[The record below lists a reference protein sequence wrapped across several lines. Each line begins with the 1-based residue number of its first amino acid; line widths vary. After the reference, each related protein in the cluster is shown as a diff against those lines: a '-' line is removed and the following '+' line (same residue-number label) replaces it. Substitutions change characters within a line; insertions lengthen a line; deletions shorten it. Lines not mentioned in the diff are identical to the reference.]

1 MPLDRASQALTH
13 TLPTSVPR
21 SFRAIADHVNVPR
34 STLHARACGRQSM
47 AAKAES
53 QQYLTPAEEKA
64 MVDFVLQMSDLGTP
78 VRIKYIPSIAFTV
91 TRGRPESD
99 WPLKPPGKNWAKSLE
114 KRHSRLKAKKVKA
127 LNWDRHEK
135 NIFLKIEHWFEVIG
149 KVLNRSDIVQENVY
163 NMDET
168 GVMLSKLGSVKVL
181 VGRDDGRDYRGAR
194 VERQMV
200 TAVECISADGRHLKP
215 MVIWPAS
222 THRANWTTFPTP
234 GWHYAFSD
242 SGYADSK
249 ISLEWLTK
257 VFDPQTSDR
266 AGGKHRVLICDGFGT
281 HESLEVMQ
289 YCLSHQIILCRLP
302 SHTSHKLQPCDIAV
316 FAPLKTAYR
325 DNVERLERGGVNTI
339 GKQHFT
345 SLYSPARETAFTKRN
360 ILAGW
365 SKGGL
370 FPFNPQRVLHD
381 LEKPFAALTEAAGP
395 SSEVVSTPIAAPV
408 TPVTPVCA
416 AGFTA
421 LRDAII
427 DGDACALDEVDKQ
440 RLDRHIGK
448 LAKAAQVSYA
458 KNTLQED
465 RIRGLLKINDEAKP
479 RRSTRPI
486 VLSTAKVISY
496 EDLTAA
502 LAKRVEQ
509 EEKAVA
515 RKKKAAEARAKKAE
529 REEKGKVTKRR
540 KQTSK
545 QRRQV
550 GSPGAREPSTGS
562 ESRQVSDEPETTI
575 NANQA
580 AEADCVESS
589 IAPCPGRAP
598 TARMW

>member
-1 MPLDRASQALTH
+1 
-13 TLPTSVPR
+13 
-21 SFRAIADHVNVPR
+21 
-34 STLHARACGRQSM
+34 
-47 AAKAES
+47 
-53 QQYLTPAEEKA
+53 
-64 MVDFVLQMSDLGTP
+64 
-78 VRIKYIPSIAFTV
+78 
-91 TRGRPESD
+91 
-99 WPLKPPGKNWAKSLE
+99 
-114 KRHSRLKAKKVKA
+114 
-127 LNWDRHEK
+127 
-135 NIFLKIEHWFEVIG
+135 
-149 KVLNRSDIVQENVY
+149 
-163 NMDET
+163 
-168 GVMLSKLGSVKVL
+168 
-181 VGRDDGRDYRGAR
+181 
-194 VERQMV
+194 
-200 TAVECISADGRHLKP
+200 
-215 MVIWPAS
+215 
-222 THRANWTTFPTP
+222 
-234 GWHYAFSD
+234 
-242 SGYADSK
+242 
-249 ISLEWLTK
+249 
-257 VFDPQTSDR
+257 
-266 AGGKHRVLICDGFGT
+266 
-281 HESLEVMQ
+281 
-289 YCLSHQIILCRLP
+289 
-302 SHTSHKLQPCDIAV
+302 
-316 FAPLKTAYR
+316 
-325 DNVERLERGGVNTI
+325 VNTI

-381 LEKPFAALTEAAGP
+381 LEKPFAALTEAAEP
-395 SSEVVSTPIAAPV
+395 SSEVVSPPIAAPI

-416 AGFTA
+416 TGFAA

-427 DGDACALDEVDKQ
+427 NGDACALDEVDKQ
-440 RLDRHIGK
+440 KLDRHIGK

-529 REEKGKVTKRR
+529 REEKGKVTKRG

>member
-1 MPLDRASQALTH
+1 
-13 TLPTSVPR
+13 
-21 SFRAIADHVNVPR
+21 
-34 STLHARACGRQSM
+34 
-47 AAKAES
+47 
-53 QQYLTPAEEKA
+53 
-64 MVDFVLQMSDLGTP
+64 
-78 VRIKYIPSIAFTV
+78 
-91 TRGRPESD
+91 
-99 WPLKPPGKNWAKSLE
+99 
-114 KRHSRLKAKKVKA
+114 
-127 LNWDRHEK
+127 
-135 NIFLKIEHWFEVIG
+135 
-149 KVLNRSDIVQENVY
+149 VQENVY

-181 VGRDDGRDYRGAR
+181 VGRNDSRDYRGAR
-194 VERQMV
+194 VERQIV
-200 TAVECISADGRHLKP
+200 TAVECISADGRYLKP

-242 SGYADSK
+242 SGYTDSI

-266 AGGKHRVLICDGFGT
+266 ADGKHRVLICDGFGT

-289 YCLSHQIILCRLP
+289 YCLSHKIILCRLP

-381 LEKPFAALTEAAGP
+381 LEKPFTALTEAAEP
-395 SSEVVSTPIAAPV
+395 SSEAVSPPIAAPA

-416 AGFTA
+416 AGFAA

-427 DGDACALDEVDKQ
+427 NEDAYALDEVDKQ
-440 RLDRHIGK
+440 KLDRHVGK
-448 LAKAAQVSYA
+448 LAKAAQITYA

-465 RIRGLLKINDEAKP
+465 RIRDLLKINDEAKP
-479 RRSTRPI
+479 RRSTRP
-486 VLSTAKVISY
+486 
-496 EDLTAA
+496 
-502 LAKRVEQ
+502 
-509 EEKAVA
+509 
-515 RKKKAAEARAKKAE
+515 
-529 REEKGKVTKRR
+529 
-540 KQTSK
+540 
-545 QRRQV
+545 
-550 GSPGAREPSTGS
+550 
-562 ESRQVSDEPETTI
+562 
-575 NANQA
+575 
-580 AEADCVESS
+580 SS
-589 IAPCPGRAP
+589 
-598 TARMW
+598 